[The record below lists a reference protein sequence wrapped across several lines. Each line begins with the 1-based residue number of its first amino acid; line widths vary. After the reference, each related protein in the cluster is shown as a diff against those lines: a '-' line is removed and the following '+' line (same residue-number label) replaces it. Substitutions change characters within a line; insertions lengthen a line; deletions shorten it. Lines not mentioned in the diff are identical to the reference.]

1 MQQFIL
7 IVNWN
12 QFDGVVCI
20 RTWLSN
26 SNQKPFLTL
35 ISIIIMTIETEWKKQ
50 IITKWTSQLTIK
62 KYHE

>member
-1 MQQFIL
+1 MQQFI
-7 IVNWN
+7 IKWN
-12 QFDGVVCI
+12 QFDGVACI

-50 IITKWTSQLTIK
+50 IITKWTSQLTIN